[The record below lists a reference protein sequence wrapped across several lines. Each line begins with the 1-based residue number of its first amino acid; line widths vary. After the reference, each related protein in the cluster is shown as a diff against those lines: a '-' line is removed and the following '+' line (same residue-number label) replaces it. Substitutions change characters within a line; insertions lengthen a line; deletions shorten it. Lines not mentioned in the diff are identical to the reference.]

1 MKKIKSQVESG
12 LLMKAISE
20 TTENEV
26 TKQKSWFLGMLL
38 GTLGASF

>member
-12 LLMKAISE
+12 LLMKVISE

-26 TKQKSWFLGMLL
+26 TKQKS
-38 GTLGASF
+38 